1 MPFLPLLAAA
11 LSVEAMS
18 GDVVEILSPSRAV
31 VRVSSPTL
39 PIERRRL
46 LSASRAPGDLEVTVS
61 PGFRLG
67 RAQME
72 IGSLTEDIDH
82 MRSELKF
89 LQRDLSKAPVPVRG
103 ATSVSIS
110 TMDTA
115 RLLDS
120 SVISDKVDAMKL
132 DLDTERR
139 QRLAKEED
147 ARSRLQSVQQSSDA
161 HAAHQFHTD
170 ARVRKMEEAMAAVEK
185 RLEMLFQDLDQG
197 IQKRKEGED
206 ALWLAMQEVR
216 ESLGKEMQQRAT
228 RDEALWGGG
237 GEGSSA
243 DAQMSPD
250 VCSKAAETVESKFH
264 SLRELLDGEKT
275 ARSGMSVK
283 LEKDLAELGRALQH
297 SEKDAMERRS
307 AFKDACDK
315 DMEEKLRSHRQS
327 LETLIDRKLS
337 ELKESVEQGFTLAKQ
352 NRESIQ
358 FSMDRERESRKAQS
372 ETLLSSLEVRLEPVV
387 SRLGQAERQAEA
399 LGSKA
404 ERTLQEHQSL
414 KASLEER
421 AEAERRDLQSWRV
434 ELDVLKKKSL
444 EAEEFGKELKKVK
457 EALELLPSDL
467 GGGFKKLEKRCG
479 SLETELHQALEAAR
493 REARERSARLEEAS
507 KLLEER
513 LHAEED
519 FRTRLKQAMK

>member
-1 MPFLPLLAAA
+1 M
-11 LSVEAMS
+11 
-18 GDVVEILSPSRAV
+18 
-31 VRVSSPTL
+31 RVSSPTL

-228 RDEALWGGG
+228 RDEELSQ
-237 GEGSSA
+237 EGAGLAQLLEQERSERRKAEDAVARDRRA
-243 DAQMSPD
+243 DLLRVASLEAQ
-250 VCSKAAETVESKFH
+250 VAQAAETVESKFH